1 MAVSSPECPSGSVS
15 FQLAPPIPL
24 ITAFDY
30 DLRMPG
36 FRQQPLSKVRMIVI
50 VLLFV
55 LVFVLVRLGLFR

>member
-1 MAVSSPECPSGSVS
+1 M
-15 FQLAPPIPL
+15 LHPISL

-30 DLRMPG
+30 DLPMPG
-36 FRQQPLSKVRMIVI
+36 FGRQPFSKLRMIVI